1 MSEGKRVVSRKQW
14 TGKKYV
20 KRAASRE
27 RWAGEKDLTQ
37 SRKGT
42 KKKKATSNEQRVM
55 SVQVSVFIV
64 TTSPVQSI
72 RSRAQC
78 NPG

>member
-1 MSEGKRVVSRKQW
+1 
-14 TGKKYV
+14 
-20 KRAASRE
+20 
-27 RWAGEKDLTQ
+27 
-37 SRKGT
+37 
-42 KKKKATSNEQRVM
+42 M

-78 NPG
+78 NPGSTFCFLNTFLLPAIKKLPEILGLLKALLEKQTGLQYIEIIVLKEIFMLQK